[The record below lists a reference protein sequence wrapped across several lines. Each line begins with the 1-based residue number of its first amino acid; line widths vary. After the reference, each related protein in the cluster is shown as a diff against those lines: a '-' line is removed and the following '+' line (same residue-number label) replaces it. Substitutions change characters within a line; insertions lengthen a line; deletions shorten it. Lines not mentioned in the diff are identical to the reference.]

1 MIIQVAINFP
11 NMLINP
17 PSNSTQDLEAELNSH
32 ESVIEG
38 LEARGQEL
46 ITNGHFASDTIKE
59 SKRSVHDTWTKLQE
73 ATTQRTK
80 MLNDSLDAQE
90 VCYVM

>member
-1 MIIQVAINFP
+1 M
-11 NMLINP
+11 
-17 PSNSTQDLEAELNSH
+17 
-32 ESVIEG
+32 IEG

-59 SKRSVHDTWTKLQE
+59 SKKSVQDTWTKLQE

-80 MLNDSLDAQE
+80 MLNDSLDVQE
-90 VCYVM
+90 VRL

>member
-1 MIIQVAINFP
+1 M
-11 NMLINP
+11 
-17 PSNSTQDLEAELNSH
+17 SSH

-38 LEARGQEL
+38 LEARAQEL
-46 ITNGHFASDTIKE
+46 ITSGHFASDTIRE
-59 SKRSVHDTWTKLQE
+59 SRKSVHDTWTKLEE

-90 VCYVM
+90 VSMVNASSLSLVL

>member
-1 MIIQVAINFP
+1 MVQEITHPQFA
-11 NMLINP
+11 
-17 PSNSTQDLEAELNSH
+17 QDLEAELSSH

-46 ITNGHFASDTIKE
+46 ITSGHFASDTIKE
-59 SKRSVHDTWTKLQE
+59 SKKSVHDTWTKLE
-73 ATTQRTK
+73 DATTQRTK

-90 VCYVM
+90 VYFYCSPPMT

>member
-1 MIIQVAINFP
+1 M
-11 NMLINP
+11 
-17 PSNSTQDLEAELNSH
+17 
-32 ESVIEG
+32 IEG

>member
-1 MIIQVAINFP
+1 MVQEITRPQFV
-11 NMLINP
+11 
-17 PSNSTQDLEAELNSH
+17 QDLEAELSSH

-46 ITNGHFASDTIKE
+46 ITSGHFASDMIKE
-59 SKRSVHDTWTKLQE
+59 SKKSVHDTWTKLE
-73 ATTQRTK
+73 DATTQRTK

-90 VCYVM
+90 VCFYCSPPMT

>member
-1 MIIQVAINFP
+1 
-11 NMLINP
+11 MLINP
-17 PSNSTQDLEAELNSH
+17 PSNFTQDLEAELNSH